1 VVRVFMMIESQCY
14 LLLFGCGLRGII
26 MLGFEGVMGVK
37 VNGVMGAHYASQVS
51 SPQHHSS
58 PSAPSLCDTSK
69 Q

>member
-1 VVRVFMMIESQCY
+1 MVRVFMMIECRCY
-14 LLLFGCGLRGII
+14 LWVFGCGLRGII

-37 VNGVMGAHYASQVS
+37 VNGVMGAHFASQVS

-58 PSAPSLCDTSK
+58 PSAPWPCDTSK